1 MSLKLKYRH
10 HYENKNQHPLGLQP
24 EKSLKT
30 RSLISKNLE
39 DHFFNNIFIRQL
51 FSEIAE
57 RN

>member
-1 MSLKLKYRH
+1 MSLKLKYRN
-10 HYENKNQHPLGLQP
+10 HYENKNQHPLEQQP

-30 RSLISKNLE
+30 GFLISKNLE
-39 DHFFNNIFIRQL
+39 DHFLNNIFIRQL